1 MTIRIVSPAP
11 FAFPLLVMVLAMAPA
26 REGISAPVFEK
37 DVRPILK
44 AHCFHCHG
52 EDGEK
57 KGDLDVRL
65 TRFLLKGGESG
76 PALVPGKPA
85 GSHLLELIKNGEM
98 PKEKAKL
105 PERDIATI
113 EQWILAGAPTAR
125 PEPETLGAEPQFT
138 EEERSWWSLQPIRRP
153 DVPAKRDSRENNP
166 IDAFVRAKLDENGL
180 SFSDEADAATLERRL
195 AYDLSG
201 LPPGSVD
208 PLSPAAGN
216 GSPFSDEE
224 WGKLVDRYL
233 ASPAY
238 GERWGRH
245 WLDVAGY
252 ADSDGFNEK
261 DTERPH
267 AWRFRDY
274 VINAL
279 NADKPFDEFVREQLA
294 GDEIAAKLGLNADAP
309 TSEGRARYAELMA
322 ATGFLRM
329 APDGTASENTLLAR
343 NASITDTLKIVSTA
357 FYGMTIQCAECHDHR
372 YDPITQKDF
381 YELRAVFEPGFQPA
395 AWRLPAQRLVSL
407 RTKEDK
413 AAADAIEA
421 EAKKIDDARLI
432 KQEEFISEV
441 LEKELAKREE
451 AVRDPLRKAFRAAA
465 KDRTPEQLALLK
477 QHPSV
482 EKLSA
487 GSLYL
492 YDTTYKTKH
501 ADTLKKMTEEAAAVR
516 AKKPKED
523 LVQAFAELPA
533 KPGAIPATHLF
544 HRGNPES
551 PKDAV
556 TPSDLDV
563 FGDWRKAQLPEN
575 REDVPTTGR
584 RLAFAEMLTDGT
596 HPLLAR
602 VIVNRVWM
610 HHFGTGLVKTPA
622 DFGHLGETPSHPELL
637 DWLAS
642 EFMAK
647 GWSLKELHRLILNSH
662 TWRQQSDRDAKRDL
676 IDPDNRLLSRQNKKR
691 LEAEVLRDAL
701 LVVSGKLNPKRGGTP
716 VPVML
721 TEEGQVV
728 LGVDTMDTAGR
739 QTGKYIPLNG
749 EEFRRSVYVQIRRS
763 RPLEMFAT
771 FDAPDMTT
779 ANCEIRPVTTVS
791 PQSLLLMNNLGMR
804 EFAQYFGERLFK
816 ECGDAPV
823 EEQVRRAWQIVYGR
837 DPVSEE
843 LESGIAFLTMQ
854 TAHYMVEPARF
865 EKSAGPIDPNPAP
878 ARVMGFA
885 ALGHALMS
893 ANEFLYLD

>member
-1 MTIRIVSPAP
+1 MTPRTARLATALSVVLPAT
-11 FAFPLLVMVLAMAPA
+11 VLAVDP
-26 REGISAPVFEK
+26 PVFEK

-57 KGDLDVRL
+57 KADLDVRL
-65 TRFLLKGGESG
+65 ARFLLKGGESG
-76 PALVPGKPA
+76 PAIVAGKPA
-85 GSHLLELIKNGEM
+85 ESHLLEVLKSGEM

-105 PERDIATI
+105 PDRDIATI
-113 EQWILAGAPTAR
+113 ERWILAGAPTAR
-125 PEPETLGAEPQFT
+125 PEPETLGPEHQFT

-153 DVPAKRDSRENNP
+153 DVPAKKDPRERNP
-166 IDAFVRAKLDENGL
+166 IDAFVRVELEKNGL
-180 SFSDEADAATLERRL
+180 SFSDEADAATLARRL
-195 AYDLSG
+195 SFDLTG
-201 LPPGSVD
+201 LPPTR
-208 PLSPAAGN
+208 
-216 GSPFSDEE
+216 EE
-224 WGKLVDRYL
+224 IGILQSSIHNPHSAIDHFL
-233 ASPAY
+233 ASPHY

-252 ADSDGFNEK
+252 ADSEGFNEQ
-261 DTERPH
+261 DTERKH
-267 AWRFRDY
+267 AWKYRDY

-294 GDEIAAKLGLNADAP
+294 GDEIAARLGLNPDSP
-309 TSEGRARYAELMA
+309 TDLEKARYAELLT

-329 APDGTASENTLLAR
+329 APDGTGTENTLLAR
-343 NASITDTLKIVSTA
+343 NATIVDTMKIVSTA

-372 YDPITQKDF
+372 YDPISQKDY
-381 YELRAVFEPGFQPA
+381 YELRAVFEPGFHPA
-395 AWRLPAQRLVSL
+395 AWRQPAGRLVSL
-407 RTKEDK
+407 QTKEQK
-413 AAADAIEA
+413 AAAAAVEA
-421 EAKKIDDARLI
+421 EAKKIDDARLA
-432 KQEEFISEV
+432 KQEEFITEV

-451 AVRDPLRKAFRAAA
+451 AVREPLRKAFRTAV
-465 KDRTPEQLALLK
+465 KDRTPEQVALLK
-477 QHPSV
+477 QHPTV
-482 EKLSA
+482 DKLSA

-516 AKKPKED
+516 AKKPKEE
-523 LVQAFAELPA
+523 LVHAFAELPA
-533 KPGAIPATHLF
+533 KPGAIPATFLF

-551 PKDAV
+551 PKDPV
-556 TPSDLDV
+556 KPSDLDV
-563 FGDWRKAQLPEN
+563 FAGWRKSEIPEKVEGLPSS
-575 REDVPTTGR
+575 GR
-584 RLAFAEMLTDGT
+584 RLAFAERLSDGE

-622 DFGHLGETPSHPELL
+622 DFGHLGEKPSHPELL

-662 TWRQQSDRDAKRDL
+662 TWRQKSDRDPERDR
-676 IDPDNRLLSRQNKKR
+676 IDPDNRLLSRQNKRR
-691 LEAEVLRDAL
+691 LEAEILRDAL
-701 LVVSGKLNPKRGGTP
+701 LVVSGKLNPKAGGEP

-804 EFAQYFGERLFK
+804 EFAQHFGERMMR

-823 EEQVRRAWQIVYGR
+823 EEQVRQAWRLVFGR
-837 DPVSEE
+837 EPVTEE
-843 LESGIAFLTMQ
+843 AESAAAFLTMQ
-854 TAHYMVEPARF
+854 TAHYTVAPAKF
-865 EKSAGPIDPNPAP
+865 EKSAGPAEANPAP

-885 ALGHALMS
+885 SLGHALMS
-893 ANEFLYLD
+893 ANEFLYID

>member
-1 MTIRIVSPAP
+1 MKPRTARLASLGISVGFA
-11 FAFPLLVMVLAMAPA
+11 AFPAGFVMA
-26 REGISAPVFEK
+26 APVFEK

-57 KGDLDVRL
+57 KADLDVRL
-65 TRFLLKGGESG
+65 ARFLVKGGKSG
-76 PALVPGKPA
+76 PALVAGKPA
-85 GSHLLELIKNGEM
+85 ESHLLEVLKSGEM
-98 PKEKAKL
+98 PKEKPKL
-105 PERDIATI
+105 SDQDIDTI

-125 PEPETLGAEPQFT
+125 PEPETLGPEHQFT
-138 EEERSWWSLQPIRRP
+138 EEERGWWSLQPIQRP
-153 DVPAKRDSRENNP
+153 EVPAKKDPREQNP
-166 IDAFVRAKLDENGL
+166 IDAFVRVELEKQGL
-180 SFSDEADAATLERRL
+180 SFSDEADPATLARRL
-195 AYDLSG
+195 AYDLTG
-201 LPPGSVD
+201 LPPGAVIGEGDSVTD
-208 PLSPAAGN
+208 Y
-216 GSPFSDEE
+216 GSLLTE
-224 WGKLVDRYL
+224 LL
-233 ASPAY
+233 ASPHY

-252 ADSDGFNEK
+252 ADSEGFNEK

-267 AWRFRDY
+267 AWKYRDY
-274 VINAL
+274 VIAAL
-279 NADKPFDEFVREQLA
+279 NRDKPYHEFVREQLA
-294 GDEIAAKLGLNADAP
+294 GDEIAAKLGLHADSP
-309 TSEGRARYAELMA
+309 TDEEKARYAELIT

-329 APDGTASENTLLAR
+329 APDGTQTENTLLSR
-343 NASITDTLKIVSTA
+343 NANIVDTMKIVSNA
-357 FYGMTIQCAECHDHR
+357 FYGMTIHCAECHDHR
-372 YDPITQKDF
+372 YDPITQRDY
-381 YELRAVFEPGFQPA
+381 YELRAVFEPGFNPA
-395 AWRLPAQRLVSL
+395 AWRNPAQRLVSL
-407 RTKEDK
+407 QTKEQK
-413 AAADAIEA
+413 AAAAAVEA
-421 EAKKIDDARLI
+421 EAKKIDDARLA
-432 KQEEFISEV
+432 KLEEFITEV
-441 LEKELAKREE
+441 LEKELAKRDES
-451 AVRDPLRKAFRAAA
+451 VREPLRKAFRTVA

-477 QHPSV
+477 QHPAV
-482 EKLSA
+482 EKLNA

-516 AKKPKED
+516 AKKPKEE
-523 LVQAFAELPA
+523 LVHAFGELPA
-533 KPGAIPATHLF
+533 KPEAIPATFLF
-544 HRGNPES
+544 FRGNPES
-551 PKDAV
+551 PKDKV
-556 TPSDLDV
+556 SPSDLDV
-563 FGDWRKAQLPEN
+563 LSGWREAAIPAKLAELP
-575 REDVPTTGR
+575 TSGR
-584 RLAFAEMLTDGT
+584 RLAFAEMLTDGK

-622 DFGHLGETPSHPELL
+622 DFGHLGEKPSHPELL

-647 GWSLKELHRLILNSH
+647 GWSLKELHRFILSSH
-662 TWRQQSDRDAKRDL
+662 TWRQKSDRDAERDR
-676 IDPDNRLLSRQNKKR
+676 IDPDNRYLSRQNKRR

-701 LVVSGKLNPKRGGTP
+701 LVVSGKLNPKAGGTP

-779 ANCEIRPVTTVS
+779 PNCEVRPVTTVS

-804 EFAQYFGERLFK
+804 EFAQHFGERMMK
-816 ECGDAPV
+816 ECGDASV
-823 EEQVRRAWQIVYGR
+823 EEQVRHAWRLVYGR
-837 DPVSEE
+837 EPVTEE
-843 LESGIAFLTMQ
+843 AEAAAAFLTMQ
-854 TAHYMVEPARF
+854 TAHYTMEPAKF
-865 EKSAGPIDPNPAP
+865 EKSAGPAEANPAP
-878 ARVMGFA
+878 ARVMGLA

>member
-1 MTIRIVSPAP
+1 MKRLLFTQMMSYRFVRLALGCAVSVAP
-11 FAFPLLVMVLAMAPA
+11 VAL
-26 REGISAPVFEK
+26 RSAPLFEK

-57 KGDLDVRL
+57 KAGLDVRL
-65 TRFLLKGGESG
+65 ARVLLKGGESG
-76 PALVPGKPA
+76 PAIVAGKPA
-85 GSHLLELIKNGEM
+85 GSHLLDLLKRGEM
-98 PKEKAKL
+98 PKGKSKL
-105 PERDIATI
+105 PEKDIASI
-113 EQWILAGAPTAR
+113 EAWILAGAPTAR
-125 PEPETLGAEPQFT
+125 PEPEFLGPEHQFT

-153 DVPAKRDSRENNP
+153 EVPAKKDPRERNP
-166 IDAFVRAKLDENGL
+166 IDAFVRVDLEKNGL
-180 SFSDEADAATLERRL
+180 SFSDEADPETLARRL
-195 AYDLSG
+195 ALDLTG
-201 LPPGSVD
+201 LPPEKSEIQN
-208 PLSPAAGN
+208 PKS
-216 GSPFSDEE
+216 EIE
-224 WGKLVDRYL
+224 KLL
-233 ASPAY
+233 ASPHY

-252 ADSDGFNEK
+252 ADSEGFNEQ
-261 DTERPH
+261 DTERKH
-267 AWRFRDY
+267 AWKYRDY
-274 VINAL
+274 VIRAL
-279 NADKPFDEFVREQLA
+279 NADKPFDEFVREQIA
-294 GDEIAAKLGLNADAP
+294 GDEIAAKLGLHADSP
-309 TSEGRARYAELMA
+309 TDAEKARYAELVT

-329 APDGTASENTLLAR
+329 APDGTGTENTLLAR
-343 NASITDTLKIVSTA
+343 NATIVDTLKIVSTA

-372 YDPITQKDF
+372 YDPITQKDY
-381 YELRAVFEPGFQPA
+381 YELRSVFEPGFNPA
-395 AWRLPAQRLVSL
+395 AWRQPAGRLVSL
-407 RTKEDK
+407 QTKEQK
-413 AAADAIEA
+413 AAAAAVEA
-421 EAKKIDDARLI
+421 EAKKIDDARI
-432 KQEEFISEV
+432 VKQEEFITEV

-451 AVRDPLRKAFRAAA
+451 VVRGPLRKAFRTVA
-465 KDRTPEQLALLK
+465 KDRTPEQVALLK

-501 ADTLKKMTEEAAAVR
+501 ADTLKKMIEEAAAVR
-516 AKKPKED
+516 SKKSKEE
-523 LVQAFAELPA
+523 LVHAFSELPA
-533 KPGAIPATHLF
+533 KPGAIPATFLF

-551 PKDAV
+551 PKDPV
-556 TPSDLDV
+556 KPSDLDV
-563 FGDWRKAQLPEN
+563 LAGWRKPELPEKV
-575 REDVPTTGR
+575 EGIPTTGR
-584 RLAFAEMLTDGT
+584 RLAFAETLTDGR

-622 DFGHLGETPSHPELL
+622 DFGHLGEKPSHPELL

-647 GWSLKELHRLILNSH
+647 GWSLKELHRLILSSH
-662 TWRQQSDRDAKRDL
+662 TWRQKSERDTERDR
-676 IDPDNRLLSRQNKKR
+676 IDPDNRLLSRQNKRR

-701 LVVSGKLNPKRGGTP
+701 LVVSGKLNPKAGGEP

-804 EFAQYFGERLFK
+804 EFAQYFGERMMK
-816 ECGDAPV
+816 ECGDAGV
-823 EEQVRRAWQIVYGR
+823 EEQVRHAWRLIYGR
-837 DPVSEE
+837 EPVTEE
-843 LESGIAFLTMQ
+843 LEAGAAFLTMQ
-854 TAHYMVEPARF
+854 TAHYTVEPAKF
-865 EKSAGPIDPNPAP
+865 EKSAGPAETTAAP
-878 ARVMGFA
+878 ARLMGLA

>member
-1 MTIRIVSPAP
+1 MTSLAARLVLLSAFVVSATDSI
-11 FAFPLLVMVLAMAPA
+11 A
-26 REGISAPVFEK
+26 APVFEK

-57 KGDLDVRL
+57 KGGLDARL
-65 TRFLLKGGESG
+65 ARFLLKGGESG
-76 PALVPGKPA
+76 AAIVAGKPA
-85 GSHLLELIKNGEM
+85 ESHLLELLKRGEM

-105 PERDIATI
+105 PDKDIATI

-125 PEPETLGAEPQFT
+125 PEPETLGPEHQFT

-153 DVPAKRDSRENNP
+153 EVPAKKDPRERNP
-166 IDAFVRAKLDENGL
+166 IDAFVRVELEKNGL
-180 SFSDEADAATLERRL
+180 SFSDEADEATLARRL
-195 AYDLSG
+195 SFDLTG
-201 LPPGSVD
+201 LPPGAVGGDQKSEVGGLID
-208 PLSPAAGN
+208 QL
-216 GSPFSDEE
+216 
-224 WGKLVDRYL
+224 L
-233 ASPAY
+233 ASPHY

-252 ADSDGFNEK
+252 ADSEGFNEQ
-261 DTERPH
+261 DTERKH
-267 AWRFRDY
+267 AWKYRDY
-274 VINAL
+274 AIQAL

-294 GDEIAAKLGLNADAP
+294 GDEIAAKLGLHADSP
-309 TSEGRARYAELMA
+309 TEGEKARYAELVT

-329 APDGTASENTLLAR
+329 APDGTGTENTLLAR
-343 NASITDTLKIVSTA
+343 NATIVDTMKIVSTA

-372 YDPITQKDF
+372 YDPITQKDY
-381 YELRAVFEPGFQPA
+381 YELRAVFEPGFNPA
-395 AWRLPAQRLVSL
+395 AWRNPAGRLVSL
-407 RTKEDK
+407 QTKEQK
-413 AAADAIEA
+413 AAAAAVEA
-421 EAKKIDDARLI
+421 EAKKIDDARLV
-432 KQEEFISEV
+432 KQEEFITEV
-441 LEKELAKREE
+441 LEKELAKRDEV
-451 AVRDPLRKAFRAAA
+451 VREPLRKAFRTVA

-477 QHPSV
+477 QHPTV

-516 AKKPKED
+516 AKKPKEE
-523 LVQAFAELPA
+523 LVHAFAELPA
-533 KPGAIPATHLF
+533 KPEAIPATYLF

-551 PKDAV
+551 PKDPV
-556 TPSDLDV
+556 KPSDLDV
-563 FGDWRKAQLPEN
+563 FAGWRKADLPDKVAEL
-575 REDVPTTGR
+575 PTTGR
-584 RLAFAEMLTDGT
+584 RLAFAERLTDGQ

-622 DFGHLGETPSHPELL
+622 DFGHLGEKPSHPELL

-647 GWSLKELHRLILNSH
+647 GWSLKELHRLILDSH
-662 TWRQQSDRDAKRDL
+662 TWRQKSDRDAERDR
-676 IDPDNRLLSRQNKKR
+676 IDPDNRLLSRQNKRR
-691 LEAEVLRDAL
+691 LEAEILRDAL
-701 LVVSGKLNPKRGGTP
+701 LVVSGKLNPKAGGEP

-804 EFAQYFGERLFK
+804 EYAQHFGERMRK
-816 ECGDAPV
+816 ECGDAPI
-823 EEQVRRAWQIVYGR
+823 EEQVRHAWRLVFGR
-837 DPVSEE
+837 EPVTEE

-854 TAHYMVEPARF
+854 TAHYTVEPAKF
-865 EKSAGPIDPNPAP
+865 EKSAGPAEAAPAP
-878 ARVMGFA
+878 ARVMGLA